1 MNDVIKLTR
10 ATFAYDIIWCVFF
23 VITLTLLKKVPV
35 IPIVGY
41 PIAMLIGEGTA
52 TENGYD
58 EIIWIV
64 WMLTVL
70 LNLLAENGMMRKANT
85 PKLKIINII
94 GFALATLVFVVLYR
108 LPLMFDGPYKLWMEI
123 MLSLPYV
130 VLFMCMYLYTNCRS
144 KS

>member
-1 MNDVIKLTR
+1 
-10 ATFAYDIIWCVFF
+10 
-23 VITLTLLKKVPV
+23 
-35 IPIVGY
+35 
-41 PIAMLIGEGTA
+41 MLIGEGTA

-123 MLSLPYV
+123 MLSMPYV